1 MKLDNGSVD
10 NEKLNMQEK
19 WNCRETEKIIKKS
32 YDIPWLGWCIQYK
45 WIRMKK
51 VVGGNICV
59 LPTTAQTKPICHWK
73 RVRRVLRCFQQ
84 VYCLIS
90 YLCDDGQFSF
100 DVSVSLDNVCT
111 LEDSKL
117 CAKNMI
123 IYCIVWNYTWFL
135 TNFYVICNELFH
147 FKKH

>member
-1 MKLDNGSVD
+1 LKLDNGSVD

-90 YLCDDGQFSF
+90 YLC
-100 DVSVSLDNVCT
+100 
-111 LEDSKL
+111 
-117 CAKNMI
+117 
-123 IYCIVWNYTWFL
+123 
-135 TNFYVICNELFH
+135 
-147 FKKH
+147 